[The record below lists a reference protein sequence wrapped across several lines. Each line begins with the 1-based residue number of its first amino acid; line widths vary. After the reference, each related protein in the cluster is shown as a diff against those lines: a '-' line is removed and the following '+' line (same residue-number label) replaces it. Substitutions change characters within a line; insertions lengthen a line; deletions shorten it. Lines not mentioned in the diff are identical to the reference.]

1 MKNCKR
7 QKEDITFD
15 SLVRHLNARTK
26 LKANVKLG
34 KVKVKNAGGKM
45 QIQILGKIQDKWNT
59 LNWKGKIFVVAAIVA
74 VGYGVVQGIF

>member
-1 MKNCKR
+1 M
-7 QKEDITFD
+7 QE
-15 SLVRHLNARTK
+15 V
-26 LKANVKLG
+26 
-34 KVKVKNAGGKM
+34 KM